1 MMNKATFLPDNGEGG
16 ESCCDEV
23 PSPRITR
30 TESGEMR
37 TRVDSFEQTAA
48 RVARVCVDG
57 AVVQVRSVLS
67 RR

>member
-1 MMNKATFLPDNGEGG
+1 MNQATFLPDNGEGG
-16 ESCCDEV
+16 ESSGDEV
-23 PSPRITR
+23 PSSRITR

-57 AVVQVRSVLS
+57 AVIQVRSVLS
-67 RR
+67 HR